1 MKKLGLGLALILAM
15 SIFSVFAT
23 AVHAANGTLVVEVH
37 NYDDTPAFFL
47 PGTTTVNVLTT
58 SGTTVATQTIDS
70 NSRATF
76 DLSAASYY
84 VEVYHASGLGLGIN
98 EYWGRDT
105 SGYIVSPSMSVSY
118 IFTRSAPVLQSLQYN
133 ISNPVVGQ
141 PVVASLTVRNVDFFS
156 SRRCS
161 VRLILDRDK
170 ISPYDSDQNSG
181 QVTISPGG
189 SYTFRLTFST
199 LVNDTYY
206 ADSVVTAAYGSSVS
220 TDQIVWSNP
229 LTVTKPILFDQNLS
243 ASTVVPGQTLA
254 VGYYIIN
261 PSTWSVNVGLGFG
274 IRVTSEFYDH
284 PNDKIVSV
292 SPGSAWYFRN
302 FTIPTSAAAG
312 SYDVEWRIWSG
323 TPGTSTPIQIVG
335 WQSGLFAVAE
345 VASVVFSATVPGTPI
360 SGAILAVDGAQYT
373 SLPQIFSWMVGSS
386 HSYSWAFFL
395 NDTISSAKGYEWQS
409 CNGLN
414 SSQTGTLA
422 VPAGGGSVA
431 ASYATDYQIVFALNP
446 SDGGSTNPNG
456 AQWCKVGSQLS
467 LIAQP
472 TATYSFQNWSISS
485 LSPISIL
492 NSTSASTTAT
502 INGAGTITANFSPL
516 AIPEFSPWAMLLT
529 LTTSTACLVAI
540 MKRKRQDS
548 LEQK

>member
-1 MKKLGLGLALILAM
+1 MALILAL
-15 SIFSVFAT
+15 SALSVFGT

-37 NYDDTPAFFL
+37 NYDDIPAFFL

-58 SGTTVATQTIDS
+58 GGSIVATQNIDS

-105 SGYIVSPSMSVSY
+105 SGYIVSPLALNSY
-118 IFTRSAPVLQSLQYN
+118 VFTRIAPILQPLQYN

-141 PVVASLTVRNVDFFS
+141 PVSVSLTVRNNDPFN
-156 SRRCS
+156 SRRCF
-161 VRLILDRDK
+161 VRLIMDRDK
-170 ISPYDSDQNSG
+170 TAPYDFEKNST
-181 QVTISPGG
+181 QMTIGSGN
-189 SYTFRLTFST
+189 SYTWRIPFST
-199 LVNDTYY
+199 LINDTYY
-206 ADSVVTAAYGSSVS
+206 ANAVSYATYTSTVS
-220 TDQIVWSNP
+220 TDQLVWSNP
-229 LTVTKPILFDQNLS
+229 LTVTKPILIDQNLS
-243 ASTVVPGQTLA
+243 ASIAVPGQTLA
-254 VGYYIIN
+254 VGYYITN
-261 PSTWSVNVGLGFG
+261 PASWPVNVGLGFG
-274 IRVTSEFYDH
+274 IRTIGEFYDH

-302 FTIPTSAAAG
+302 FTIPTTAIPG

-345 VASVVFSATVPGTPI
+345 VASVVFSAAVPGTST
-360 SGAILAVDGAQYT
+360 SGAILTVDGAQYT

-386 HSYSWAFFL
+386 HSYSWASFL
-395 NDTISSAKGYEWQS
+395 NDTISSTKGYEWQS
-409 CNGLN
+409 CSGLN
-414 SSQTGTLA
+414 SSQTGTLT

-446 SDGGSTNPNG
+446 PDGGSTSPNG
-456 AQWCKVGSQLS
+456 AQWCRAGSQLS
-467 LIAQP
+467 VSAQP
-472 TATYSFQNWSISS
+472 SATFSFQNWSISS
-485 LSPISIL
+485 LSPISVL

-529 LTTSTACLVAI
+529 LTTSTACLVAVI
-540 MKRKRQDS
+540 ERKRQDS
-548 LEQK
+548 LE